1 MRLVYPLPPRSAS
14 GRLGYGP
21 VPHNT
26 LPQAPLSTAE
36 RSLSNDEW
44 TDLFTTLSYQ
54 GGAQHDPIF

>member
-21 VPHNT
+21 VSHDT

-36 RSLSNDEW
+36 RSLSHDEW
-44 TDLFTTLSYQ
+44 TDLFTTLSN
-54 GGAQHDPIF
+54 